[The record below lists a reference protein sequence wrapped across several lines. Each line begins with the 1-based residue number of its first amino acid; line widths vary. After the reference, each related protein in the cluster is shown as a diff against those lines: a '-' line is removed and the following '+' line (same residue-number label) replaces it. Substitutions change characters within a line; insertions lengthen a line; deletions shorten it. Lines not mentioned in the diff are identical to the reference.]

1 MSKYVEAIEEI
12 PHELR
17 LPLIK
22 AFTYLKEEIAETVKR
37 SDFERF
43 EKSTEENFNRV
54 WKSIEELAEAQ
65 KRTEQRVEELAEAQK
80 RTEQRVEEL
89 AEAQKRT
96 EQRLDS
102 LTLRVEELA
111 EAQKR
116 TEQRVEEL
124 AEAQKKTEIE
134 IRELSQALKDTRK
147 EVGGLSHTV
156 GYTLENEAFK
166 ALPGLL
172 KERYNII
179 VEGRLIRKFIEYP
192 DGGEDEINIIGSGR
206 LNGKKLNIIG
216 EAKVQLSRKD
226 IDSFLKTV
234 KRLESIIHGENF
246 LLMVTHS
253 ARPSVIK
260 HAESKGVTVFYSYE
274 F

>member
-43 EKSTEENFNRV
+43 EKATEENFNRV

-65 KRTEQRVEELAEAQK
+65 KRTEQ
-80 RTEQRVEEL
+80 
-89 AEAQKRT
+89 
-96 EQRLDS
+96 
-102 LTLRVEELA
+102 RVEELA